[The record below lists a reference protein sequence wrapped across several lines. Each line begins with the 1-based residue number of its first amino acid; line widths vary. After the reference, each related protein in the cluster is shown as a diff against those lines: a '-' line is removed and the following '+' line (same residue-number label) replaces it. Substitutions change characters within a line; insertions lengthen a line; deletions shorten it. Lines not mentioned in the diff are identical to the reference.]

1 MYGVCLRY
9 AKNRYDADDIFQQGF
24 YLVYKNIN
32 QLKNNDALSGWIK
45 RIFVNS
51 AIEFNR
57 KINQMIVIDDSEMPL
72 KESIVDVNQALSN
85 LGVDEL
91 TKLIQ
96 QLPKESRKVFNLYM
110 IDGLSHK
117 EIAEKLNISE
127 STSKSQLH
135 YAKNILKQK
144 IINRTVITKKAN
156 Y

>member
-9 AKNRYDADDIFQQGF
+9 AKNRDDADDIFQQGF
-24 YLVYKNIN
+24 YLVYKNID

-45 RIFVNS
+45 RIFVNA

-57 KINQMIVIDDSEMPL
+57 KINQMIVIEDNEMPL
-72 KESIVDVNQALSN
+72 RDNLIDINQALSN
-85 LGVDEL
+85 LAVDEL

-96 QLPKESRKVFNLYM
+96 QLPNESRKVFNLYM
-110 IDGLSHK
+110 IEGLSHK
-117 EIAEKLNISE
+117 EIAEKLNVSE

-144 IINRTVITKKAN
+144 IINRTSITKKVSH
-156 Y
+156 